1 METLEILGFFCALL
15 VGVSMGLLGGGGSIL
30 AVPIFAYLFK
40 LDSVT
45 STAYSLFVVGIIA
58 LFSGVQK
65 SYQKL
70 VNWPLAINMGLPA
83 IFGVWCMRKIF
94 LPALPEELIDIQGF
108 VLTKRMAMFGFF
120 AILMALSAISMLH
133 DTRNNV
139 KSNRTQPNAAVL
151 AMQGLM
157 LGFITGFVGAGG
169 GFLIIP
175 ALILMAGLEVKTA
188 IGTSLVIIALNSLI
202 GFLLGDALE
211 IEVDWGFLLS
221 FASVAFVGMYIG
233 NLISK
238 RLNSAQLKVGF
249 AYFIIFMSLLIF
261 YLEFLQ

>member
-1 METLEILGFFCALL
+1 MDELKILGFACALF
-15 VGVSMGLLGGGGSIL
+15 VGISLGLLGGGGSIL

-45 STAYSLFVVGIIA
+45 STAYSLFVVGTIA
-58 LFSGVQK
+58 LFSGAQK

-70 VNWPLAINMGLPA
+70 VNWPIALNLGLPA

-94 LPALPEELIDIQGF
+94 LPALPDELLDFHGF
-108 VLTKRMAMFGFF
+108 ILTKRMAMFGFF

-133 DTRNNV
+133 DTRSKISSHSSKTN
-139 KSNRTQPNAAVL
+139 PAVL
-151 AMQGLM
+151 AIQGLM

-175 ALILMAGLEVKTA
+175 ALILMAGLDVKTA

-202 GFLLGDALE
+202 GFFLGDALE
-211 IEVDWGFLLS
+211 LDVDWIFLLS
-221 FASVAFVGMYIG
+221 FTSIALVGMFIG
-233 NLISK
+233 NRISQK
-238 RLNSAQLKVGF
+238 LDGQQLKVGF
-249 AYFIIFMSLLIF
+249 AYFIVMMALLIF
-261 YLEFLQ
+261 YLEFLR

>member
-1 METLEILGFFCALL
+1 MELTEILGFACALF
-15 VGVSMGLLGGGGSIL
+15 VGISMGLLGGGGSIL

-45 STAYSLFVVGIIA
+45 STAYSLFVVGVIA

-65 SYQKL
+65 GYQKL
-70 VNWPLAINMGLPA
+70 VNWPLAINMGVPA

-94 LPALPEELIDIQGF
+94 LPALPEELFHFQGF

-120 AILMALSAISMLH
+120 AILMALSAVSMLY
-133 DTRNNV
+133 DTSTKVKVRKE
-139 KSNRTQPNAAVL
+139 KSNPAVL

-175 ALILMAGLEVKTA
+175 ALIFMAGLEVKTA

-202 GFLLGDALE
+202 GFLLGDALQ
-211 IEVDWGFLLS
+211 IQVDWPFLVS
-221 FASVAFVGMYIG
+221 FVSIAFVGMFIG
-233 NLISK
+233 NRISQK
-238 RLNSAQLKVGF
+238 LDNQQLKVGF
-249 AYFIIFMSLLIF
+249 AYFIIVMSLLIF
-261 YLEFLQ
+261 YLEFLR